1 MKTKS
6 KFKTSLEFFYHY
18 FAHNIYNLLKHLDCQ
33 QDQPRITAGMFS
45 MFLKFSVFLFKGDK
59 IKILNLSKPTRRS
72 SAGSSRSSLSPDEE
86 NPKRIIRQFSLTEQN
101 QRLTKDNLARIGN
114 RQTKLVNHA
123 SKEVK

>member
-1 MKTKS
+1 M
-6 KFKTSLEFFYHY
+6 
-18 FAHNIYNLLKHLDCQ
+18 
-33 QDQPRITAGMFS
+33 
-45 MFLKFSVFLFKGDK
+45 
-59 IKILNLSKPTRRS
+59 LNLSKPTRRS